1 MLEQLK
7 AYFGFDRFLPL
18 QEEIITK
25 VLAKRDTLVL
35 MPTGGGKSL
44 CYQLPALRLKGLTLV
59 VSPLIALMKDQVD
72 GLGANGVPAGLLN
85 STLAAQEASQV
96 QDQAR
101 QGKIK
106 ILYVAPERLALPG
119 FQRFLQS
126 LDVSLIA
133 IDEAHCISEWGH
145 DFRPDYRNLK
155 SLRRD
160 FPGVPVIALTA
171 TATEPVREDIINQLG
186 LDKPE
191 IFISSFNR
199 PNLTYTIQ
207 PKTEPLGSLL
217 HLLEKHQGGSAII
230 YRFSRKATEET
241 ALELSERGF
250 SALPYHAG
258 LERDLRRETQEKFI
272 RDQVQIVVATIAFG
286 MGIDKPDVRLVVH
299 YDLPKTVEGYYQET
313 GRAGRDGLP
322 SDCVLFYSYGDRS
335 KQEYFISQIEDDDE
349 REKAHNKL
357 DQVLAL
363 CDLQT
368 CRRAYLMEYLGESW
382 PQTNCGGCDICLLP
396 REEFDA
402 TEIAQKILSTAIR
415 TGERFG
421 VNYLVDVLRGSA
433 NKAVRTR
440 GHHELPVFGIS
451 RDVDS
456 DDLKEM
462 VRSLVTN
469 GLLAQNGGDYPTLGV
484 SQRGHKFL
492 KNREKLTL
500 TRPKQAAPV
509 RQVAFPG
516 DRETAYDTK
525 LFDEL
530 AALRLEIATDR
541 EVPAYQIFGNKSL
554 QQMAFHM
561 PQNELEFSKISGV
574 GDAKLRDFSERFL
587 EVINEYVEATGQPAA
602 VNRVPVSAPKK
613 RVRGISMSIR
623 ETKDLVAQGL
633 SFEEVAEQRGISETT
648 IRSHLERFI
657 QEGGQVDLGH
667 LMPPEDR
674 RTQIAAAFREMGEAR
689 LTPVREFLGD
699 DYTWDEL
706 AVVRMDMRQ
715 QEYHGEPVG

>member
-44 CYQLPALRLKGLTLV
+44 CYQLPALRFQGLTLV

-72 GLGANGVPAGLLN
+72 GLLANGVPAGLLN
-85 STLAAQEASQV
+85 STLTAQEANQV

-106 ILYVAPERLALPG
+106 ILYVAPERLAISG

-155 SLRRD
+155 SLRKD

-171 TATEPVREDIINQLG
+171 TATEPVREDIVNQLA

-349 REKAHNKL
+349 REKAHTKL
-357 DQVLAL
+357 EQVLAL

-382 PQTNCGGCDICLLP
+382 PETDCGGCDICLLP

-402 TEIAQKILSTAIR
+402 TEIAQKILSAAVR

-433 NKAVRTR
+433 NKAVRTK

-451 RDVDS
+451 RDVDA
-456 DDLKEM
+456 DELKEM

-484 SQRGHKFL
+484 SQKGRKFL
-492 KNREKLTL
+492 NDREKLTL
-500 TRPKQAAPV
+500 TRLKQTTPV
-509 RQVAFPG
+509 QKTALAG

-561 PQNELEFSKISGV
+561 PQNEVEFSKISGV

-587 EVINEYVEATGQPAA
+587 EVINEYMQANGQPVA
-602 VNRVPVSAPKK
+602 VNPVPVSAPKK

-657 QEGGQVDLGH
+657 QEGGQIDLGH
-667 LMPPEDR
+667 LMPTEDR
-674 RTQIAAAFREMGEAR
+674 RVKIESAFKEMGEAR

-715 QEYHGEPVG
+715 QGEPVG

>member
-18 QEEIITK
+18 QKEIITK

-44 CYQLPALRLKGLTLV
+44 CYQLPALRFKGLTLV

-72 GLGANGVPAGLLN
+72 GLLANGVPAGLLN
-85 STLAAQEASQV
+85 STLTAQEANQV

-106 ILYVAPERLALPG
+106 ILYVAPERLALSG

-155 SLRRD
+155 SLRKD

-171 TATEPVREDIINQLG
+171 TATEPVREDIVNQLA

-217 HLLEKHQGGSAII
+217 NLLEKHQGGSAII

-349 REKAHNKL
+349 REKAHTKL
-357 DQVLAL
+357 EQVLAL

-382 PQTNCGGCDICLLP
+382 PETDCGGCDICLLP

-402 TEIAQKILSTAIR
+402 TEIAQKILSAAVR

-433 NKAVRTR
+433 NKAVRIR

-451 RDVDS
+451 RDVDA
-456 DDLKEM
+456 DELKEM

-484 SQRGHKFL
+484 SQKGRKFL
-492 KNREKLTL
+492 NDREKLTL
-500 TRPKQAAPV
+500 TRLKQTTPV
-509 RQVAFPG
+509 QKTALAG
-516 DRETAYDTK
+516 DRETAYNTK

-561 PQNELEFSKISGV
+561 PQNEVEFSKISGV

-587 EVINEYVEATGQPAA
+587 EVINEYMQANGQPVA
-602 VNRVPVSAPKK
+602 VNPVPVSAPKK

-657 QEGGQVDLGH
+657 QEGGQIDLGH
-667 LMPPEDR
+667 LMPTEDR
-674 RTQIAAAFREMGEAR
+674 RVKIESAFKEMGEAR

-715 QEYHGEPVG
+715 QGEPVG

>member
-1 MLEQLK
+1 VLEQLK

-44 CYQLPALRLKGLTLV
+44 CYQLPALRFKGLTLV

-72 GLGANGVPAGLLN
+72 GLLANGVPAGLLN
-85 STLAAQEASQV
+85 STLTAQEANQV

-106 ILYVAPERLALPG
+106 ILYVAPERLAISG

-155 SLRRD
+155 SLRKD

-171 TATEPVREDIINQLG
+171 TATEPVREDIVNQLA

-349 REKAHNKL
+349 REKAHTKL
-357 DQVLAL
+357 EQVLAL

-382 PQTNCGGCDICLLP
+382 PETDCGGCDICLLP

-402 TEIAQKILSTAIR
+402 TEIAQKILSAAVR

-433 NKAVRTR
+433 NKAVRTK

-451 RDVDS
+451 RDVDA
-456 DDLKEM
+456 DELKEM

-484 SQRGHKFL
+484 SQKGRKFL
-492 KNREKLTL
+492 NDREKLTL
-500 TRPKQAAPV
+500 TRLKQTTPV
-509 RQVAFPG
+509 QKTALAG

-561 PQNELEFSKISGV
+561 PQNEVEFSKISGV

-587 EVINEYVEATGQPAA
+587 EVINEYMQANGQPLA
-602 VNRVPVSAPKK
+602 VNPVPVSAPKK

-657 QEGGQVDLGH
+657 QEGGQIDLGH
-667 LMPPEDR
+667 LMPTEDR
-674 RTQIAAAFREMGEAR
+674 RVKIESAFKEMGEAR

-715 QEYHGEPVG
+715 QGEPVG

>member
-18 QEEIITK
+18 QKEIITK

-44 CYQLPALRLKGLTLV
+44 CYQLPALRFKGLTLV

-72 GLGANGVPAGLLN
+72 GLLANGVPAGLLN
-85 STLAAQEASQV
+85 STLTAQEANQV

-106 ILYVAPERLALPG
+106 ILYVAPERLAISG

-155 SLRRD
+155 SLRKD

-171 TATEPVREDIINQLG
+171 TATEPVREDIVNQLA

-335 KQEYFISQIEDDDE
+335 KQEYFISQIEDHDE
-349 REKAHNKL
+349 REKAHTKL
-357 DQVLAL
+357 EQVLAL

-382 PQTNCGGCDICLLP
+382 PETDCGGCDICLLP

-402 TEIAQKILSTAIR
+402 TEIAQKILSAAVR

-433 NKAVRTR
+433 NKAVRTK

-451 RDVDS
+451 RDVDA
-456 DDLKEM
+456 DELKEM

-469 GLLAQNGGDYPTLGV
+469 GLLAQNGGDYPTLSV
-484 SQRGHKFL
+484 SQKGRKFL
-492 KNREKLTL
+492 NDREKLTL
-500 TRPKQAAPV
+500 TRLKQTTPV
-509 RQVAFPG
+509 QKTALAG
-516 DRETAYDTK
+516 DRETAYNTK

-561 PQNELEFSKISGV
+561 PQNEVEFSKISGV

-587 EVINEYVEATGQPAA
+587 EVINEYMQANGQPVA
-602 VNRVPVSAPKK
+602 VNPVPVSAPKK

-657 QEGGQVDLGH
+657 QEGGQIDLGH
-667 LMPPEDR
+667 LMPTEDR
-674 RTQIAAAFREMGEAR
+674 RVKIESAFKEMGEAR

-715 QEYHGEPVG
+715 QGEPVG

>member
-1 MLEQLK
+1 VLEQLK

-18 QEEIITK
+18 QEEIIAK
-25 VLAKRDTLVL
+25 VLDKRDTLVL

-44 CYQLPALRLKGLTLV
+44 CYQLPALRFKGLTLV

-72 GLGANGVPAGLLN
+72 GLRANGVPAGLLN
-85 STLAAQEASQV
+85 STLTQEEATLV

-155 SLRRD
+155 GLRKD

-171 TATEPVREDIINQLG
+171 TATKPVREDIVNQLG
-186 LDKPE
+186 LAEPE

-230 YRFSRKATEET
+230 YRFSRKLTEET
-241 ALELSERGF
+241 ALELTERGF

-335 KQEYFISQIEDDDE
+335 KQEYFISQIEDDEE
-349 REKAHNKL
+349 RDKARTKL
-357 DQVLAL
+357 DQILAL

-382 PQTNCGGCDICLLP
+382 PKTDCGGCDICLLP

-402 TEIAQKILSTAIR
+402 TEIAQKILSAAIR

-421 VNYLVDVLRGSA
+421 VNYLVDVLRGAA
-433 NKAVRTR
+433 NKAVRIR
-440 GHHELPVFGIS
+440 GHRELPVFGIS
-451 RDVDS
+451 KGIDADE
-456 DDLKEM
+456 LKEM

-469 GLLAQNGGDYPTLGV
+469 GLLAQRGSGYPTLVV
-484 SQRGHKFL
+484 SAQGRKFL
-492 KNREKLTL
+492 NSREKLSL

-509 RQVAFPG
+509 LQATSGP
-516 DRETAYDTK
+516 DRETAYDTR

-561 PQNELEFSKISGV
+561 PRNEAEFSRISGV

-587 EVINEYVEATGQPAA
+587 KVINEYMQANGQSAA
-602 VNRVPVSAPKK
+602 VEQVPVNAPKK
-613 RVRGISMSIR
+613 RIRGISMSIR
-623 ETKDLVAQGL
+623 ETVDLISQNRSL
-633 SFEEVAEQRGISETT
+633 DEVAEQRGISETT
-648 IRSHLERFI
+648 IRSHLERFV
-657 QEGGQVDLGH
+657 QEGGKIDLDH
-667 LMPPEDR
+667 LMPSDVR
-674 RTQIAAAFREMGEAR
+674 RSRIEAAFKEMGEAR
-689 LTPVREFLGD
+689 LTPVRDALGD
-699 DYTWDEL
+699 DYTWEEL
-706 AVVRMDMRQ
+706 AVVRLALRQ
-715 QEYHGEPVG
+715 GQSLGEPVG